1 MLNVNYSL
9 SATLPSLP
17 PAHCDHLFLFAS
29 TKILKNAELCKQNYS
44 LNLLLSSCFKLYKV
58 MPNYLRLYLVISEI
72 FCTFAVPFKSNT

>member
-1 MLNVNYSL
+1 MLITL

-17 PAHCDHLFLFAS
+17 PAHCDLLFLFAS

-58 MPNYLRLYLVISEI
+58 MLNYLRFYLVISDK
-72 FCTFAVPFKSNT
+72 FCTFAVPFKFNT